1 MAFTDRYDFS
11 MLKNEAEQLVLKE
24 LERQL
29 ALQDEEDGGNE
40 EEFCRCNDCVLDM
53 AAMAFNTVKPIYR
66 FSLLGS
72 LYAAQAMNDEEYA
85 ETVQQAVASAI
96 AKVKANPSHD

>member
-1 MAFTDRYDFS
+1 MAFADKYDLS
-11 MLKNEAEQLVLKE
+11 QLKNEAEEIVLKE

-29 ALQDEEDGGNE
+29 AVYDEEEGDE
-40 EEFCRCNDCVLDM
+40 QEEFCRCNDCVLDM
-53 AAMAFNTVKPIYR
+53 AAMAFNSVKPIYR

-72 LYAAQAMNDEEYA
+72 LYAAQAMNDQEYA
-85 ETVQQAVASAI
+85 ESVQQAVAQAI

>member
-1 MAFTDRYDFS
+1 MAFDEEYDFNQ
-11 MLKNEAEQLVLKE
+11 LKNESELVVLQE

-29 ALQDEEDGGNE
+29 ALEGENL
-40 EEFCRCNDCVLDM
+40 CRCSDCILDM
-53 AAMAFNTVKPIYR
+53 AAMAFNAVRPKYR

-72 LYAAQAMNDEEYA
+72 MYAAQAMEDPEYA
-85 ETVQQAVASAI
+85 ASVRNAVATAL